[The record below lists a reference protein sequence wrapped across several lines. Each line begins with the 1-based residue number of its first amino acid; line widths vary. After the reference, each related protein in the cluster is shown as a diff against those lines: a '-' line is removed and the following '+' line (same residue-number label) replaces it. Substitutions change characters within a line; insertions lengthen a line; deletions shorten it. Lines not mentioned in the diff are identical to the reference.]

1 MCHHLRGDG
10 GEGTGWGTRCLQP
23 SPLTGQPQ
31 VRARPLEPAPRRR
44 GSEDSIRPGHTQGA
58 AVQPSHRRQSRS
70 PPGQTRWQGC
80 GLSCHPTL
88 QSCGPSDVAENG
100 LSSLRTHSARGL
112 STKTD
117 RQLYELHWPDRP
129 GWGGRGW
136 NSTPRGPDWA
146 GCHGNCLTAQNC
158 LSFETSE
165 GRAGASPWYRLSLHV
180 SLRASLPSLPPRPRS
195 TQ

>member
-1 MCHHLRGDG
+1 MSPGGPSPFALAVLVPAALLELRPREAPQGRRSLTAAESGMCHHLRGDG

-88 QSCGPSDVAENG
+88 QSCGPSDVAEDG

-129 GWGGRGW
+129 GGGGGW
-136 NSTPRGPDWA
+136 K
-146 GCHGNCLTAQNC
+146 
-158 LSFETSE
+158 
-165 GRAGASPWYRLSLHV
+165 
-180 SLRASLPSLPPRPRS
+180 
-195 TQ
+195 